1 MITERGI
8 IASHSILVMLIGPT
22 CRRSARETRSR
33 TYICKPSF
41 NSPYRFHC
49 RDTSRPIPTRYKFN
63 QRVRRNELFVVS
75 LSFLLLFL
83 SFLFFS
89 FLFHL
94 SFLRDGNGTDQYD
107 DGLFPLKRIFTALF
121 SPYSQAG

>member
-8 IASHSILVMLIGPT
+8 TASHSILVMLIGPT
-22 CRRSARETRSR
+22 CRGSARETRLR

-41 NSPYRFHC
+41 NSPYRSHC
-49 RDTSRPIPTRYKFN
+49 RDTLRPIPTRYKFN
-63 QRVRRNELFVVS
+63 RASGEM
-75 LSFLLLFL
+75 SFLLFPFPFFF
-83 SFLFFS
+83 SFYLFFS
-89 FLFHL
+89 FFLFHL

-121 SPYSQAG
+121 SPYSRAG